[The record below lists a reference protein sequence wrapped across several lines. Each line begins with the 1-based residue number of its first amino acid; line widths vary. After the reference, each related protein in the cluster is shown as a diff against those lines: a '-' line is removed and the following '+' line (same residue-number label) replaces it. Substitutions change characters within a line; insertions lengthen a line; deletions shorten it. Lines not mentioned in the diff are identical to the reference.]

1 MRRNIM
7 GPILMVAAL
16 VVAAALSAAPAVRAE
31 DRVVLPAPRMEGGAP
46 LLTALARRQSIR
58 AYGAEPL
65 APQILSDLLWAAGGI
80 NRPEAGERTAP
91 SWRGSRAIDIYVAT
105 PEAVLR
111 YDPAAHA
118 LVRLMAGDLRPLTGR
133 QPFAATAPVVL
144 IYVADRSRMPEAPAP
159 QLDLHAHVDA
169 ALVAQNVYLFAASE
183 GLGTVLLGNVDKVDL
198 AKALNLRGD
207 QILTFTQP
215 VGHRR

>member
-1 MRRNIM
+1 MRLNTM
-7 GPILMVAAL
+7 ANSLMAAAL
-16 VVAAALSAAPAVRAE
+16 VAAASLSAAPAVRADE
-31 DRVVLPAPRMEGGAP
+31 HVALPAPRMEGGAP
-46 LLTALARRQSIR
+46 FLSTLARRQSVR
-58 AYGAEPL
+58 AYAGQPL
-65 APQILSDLLWAAGGI
+65 APQTLSDLLWAANGI

-91 SWRGSRAIDIYVAT
+91 SWRGSKAIDIYVAT

-111 YDPAAHA
+111 YNPAAHA
-118 LVRLMAGDLRPLTGR
+118 LVRVIAGDIRPLTGR

-159 QLDLHAHVDA
+159 QLDLYAHVDA

-183 GLGTVLLGNVDKVDL
+183 GLGTVLLGNVEKQDL

-215 VGHRR
+215 VGHPR

>member
-1 MRRNIM
+1 MLWNTTAKA
-7 GPILMVAAL
+7 LMAATL
-16 VVAAALSAAPAVRAE
+16 MAVAALSAAPAAQADE
-31 DRVVLPAPRMEGGAP
+31 QIALPPPRMEGGAP

-65 APQILSDLLWAAGGI
+65 APQTLSDLLWAAGGI
-80 NRPEAGERTAP
+80 NRPGAGERTAP
-91 SWRGSRAIDIYVAT
+91 SWRGSKAIDIYVAT

-111 YDPAAHA
+111 YNPAAHA
-118 LVRLMAGDLRPLTGR
+118 LVRVMAGDIRPLTGR
-133 QPFAATAPVVL
+133 QPFAGTAPVVL

-159 QLDLHAHVDA
+159 QLDLYAHVDA

-183 GLGTVLLGNVDKVDL
+183 GLGTVMLGNVDKPDL
-198 AKALNLRGD
+198 VKALNLRDD

-215 VGHRR
+215 VGHPR